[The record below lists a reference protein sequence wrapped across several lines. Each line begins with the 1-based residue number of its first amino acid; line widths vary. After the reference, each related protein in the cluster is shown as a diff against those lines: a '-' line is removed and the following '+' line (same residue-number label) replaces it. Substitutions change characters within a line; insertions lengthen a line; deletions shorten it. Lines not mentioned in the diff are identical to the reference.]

1 MDPVLKGGF
10 MSKSRK
16 FLALLVAAALV
27 LTLGA
32 LGGCT
37 TEEDTTSTETETE
50 TETTER
56 AAITGVADLGE
67 GHKVGV
73 QSGTTGEGWA
83 RENLEP
89 NGVEVVAYDDIL
101 LAFSALQAGD
111 VDGVIN
117 DLPISQDVVKDE
129 TRGLEIVEEI
139 KTDETYG
146 FAFSKDDTVLRDA
159 VNWALAEVIADGTYD
174 KVYETWFGVA
184 PTAYPEPQSG
194 ITEKPAGELPL
205 ITAGKIVVGSDT
217 AFPPFENV
225 EGGETVGF
233 DVDLLNAIGEKLGV
247 DVEFKSYKFDA
258 LITGVQAGTEF
269 DMVASAM
276 TITDQRKQ
284 SVDFSDP
291 YIKSDQ
297 SLTVK
302 KAD

>member
-1 MDPVLKGGF
+1 
-10 MSKSRK
+10 MSKTK
-16 FLALLVAAALV
+16 KLVALFMAFALV
-27 LTLGA
+27 LSLFA

-37 TEEDTTSTETETE
+37 SDGDDEGTTDEG
-50 TETTER
+50 TTEP
-56 AAITGVADLGE
+56 AAITSVDDLGE
-67 GHKVGV
+67 GNKVGV

-89 NGVEVVAYDDIL
+89 KGVEVVAYDDIL

-117 DLPISQDVVKDE
+117 DLPISQDIVKDE

-146 FAFSKDDTVLRDA
+146 FAFNKDDVALRDS
-159 VNWALAEVIADGTYD
+159 VNWALAELIADGTYD
-174 KVYETWFGVA
+174 TIYETWFGA
-184 PTAYPEPQSG
+184 KPLSYPEPESG
-194 ITEKPAGELPL
+194 VTEKPADAPAL

-233 DVDLLNAIGEKLGV
+233 DVDLVNAIAEKLGLTA
-247 DVEFKSYKFDA
+247 EFKSYKFDA

-269 DMVASAM
+269 DMIASAM
-276 TITDQRKQ
+276 TITDERKQ

-291 YIKSDQ
+291 YINSNQ
-297 SLTVK
+297 SLAVK
-302 KAD
+302 KAE